1 MPSYRLTLKR
11 FILWSGVLLLA
22 LFAFVALAN
31 YRVNQ
36 VTQGATFFQTETVPK
51 NKVGLVLGT
60 SKYLKSGHI
69 NPYFSYRIQSAVEL
83 YRSGKVDFLLV
94 SGDNGSS
101 QYNEPKVFKQALLE
115 AGIPADK
122 IVLDY
127 AGFRTLDSVI
137 RAKEVFGQSSITIIS
152 QKFHTER
159 AVFLAKQFDIDAVG
173 FNAKDVNPKFG
184 LKVQVRELF
193 ARTKVFL
200 DLLLGVN
207 PKFLGEP
214 VAVGE

>member
-1 MPSYRLTLKR
+1 M
-11 FILWSGVLLLA
+11 V
-22 LFAFVALAN
+22 LAN

-94 SGDNGSS
+94 SGDNGTN

-184 LKVQVRELF
+184 LKVQVRESVSYTHL
-193 ARTKVFL
+193 TL
-200 DLLLGVN
+200 PTSDLV
-207 PKFLGEP
+207 
-214 VAVGE
+214 